1 MAETNIT
8 STQINSL
15 IKSINDLINKSG
27 SKLIKKEKRE
37 DDKFE
42 KIRFEKLI
50 KNTEDLKKEV
60 NRIINSSSFTN
71 NNITRLNTYSSQL
84 IENSIENTNNIK
96 QLDKILKVLPKDFSN
111 SIKKFYPMLSE
122 SIKNMDDVFKVK
134 DLQVEISNL
143 FNELKNS
150 SGNTEKLSKI
160 IEKSKQIESNFNI
173 KLKDLGIDIK
183 RYTITK
189 AIENEYNEK
198 GIKLDKDLQ
207 NEIKEV
213 NNSMNKFNLTV
224 KKSNEA
230 LINSANKNNKN
241 SEESGG
247 MFKSLAKGIAST
259 ITAISGLKELHRAIK
274 SAGKFGVSLDPVT
287 AVLTGLS
294 LDELPEL
301 QGKLKQTALSIG
313 GMESLNRILKKSMD
327 GTDTEFVLL
336 SGGLA
341 NASKALGNMADNVR
355 KMGDNT
361 IDTNKAIDDEKEMF
375 KKFQSQI
382 GMTIESFNDMT
393 TEIINDTDIRNQ
405 LMRLDM
411 KQRKLYIDNI
421 RITQLNNMVKGLETE
436 QTKAVVKTL
445 TEFANL
451 DPKERLKQAA
461 KVRVLGG
468 VIGMSKEANEVARL
482 LMKNNRTSEENNMLI
497 ENMSKIQSKSMQD
510 MSNINKEFVLS
521 RILNSQELN
530 KLFGPNSSI
539 ANLSLSMGKQFD
551 PNVAKKEREAGIF
564 GTDSTLGNM
573 LQNFGFTQ
581 GNIADVGAKADQVV
595 ANVEQGAILGGFSAL
610 TIAANE
616 AQDALLK
623 STTGIEYKIN
633 QSNSFLGDIF
643 KGVSHIAN
651 SFSTKDSNN
660 FESKLEKIKID
671 QMAAEK
677 IKIKKKE
684 EENQNIVNVLNYT
697 IGLYE
702 KIQQNNEKDKK
713 LADLRNEEFKKMT
726 LYLSKLLGVSEEHL
740 LIDIK
745 KGKKFIKIDEKR
757 QNN

>member
-259 ITAISGLKELHRAIK
+259 ITAMSGLKELHRAIK
-274 SAGKFGVSLDPVT
+274 SAGKFGVALDPVT

-564 GTDSTLGNM
+564 GADSTLGNM